1 MAKHPVPKK
10 RVSRSRRN
18 NRRSHDA
25 LSAPTLATCPECG
38 SKVLPHTVCQEC
50 GSYKGKQIIEVEIY

>member
-38 SKVLPHTVCQEC
+38 SKARPHTVCQEC
-50 GSYKGKQIIEVEIY
+50 GTYKGKQVIKVDPY

>member
-25 LSAPTLATCPECG
+25 LRAPTLTTCPECG
-38 SKVLPHTVCQEC
+38 SRTLAHTVCSEC
-50 GSYKGKQIIEVEIY
+50 GTYKGKQVLEVDY